1 MPNDLEELTDPL
13 RRRLDELNLL
23 RDRAL
28 NEGRQIIRFS
38 ANSIHAI
45 HRRDFDEAKRLLDQ
59 AGSML
64 TALVADLEQ
73 SPNLRWAGYVQ
84 DAMKEYAEA
93 SILFAF
99 IADRP
104 LPAPEALGI
113 DDAPYLNGL
122 AEAASELRR
131 SILDSL
137 RSGDLERSERLL
149 TAMDE
154 TYSLLITID
163 FPDGLTGGLRRTTDA
178 LRAVLERTR
187 GDLTLTTIQN
197 RLQKRIDRVLE
208 LQDPSQLEDQRS

>member
-1 MPNDLEELTDPL
+1 
-13 RRRLDELNLL
+13 
-23 RDRAL
+23 
-28 NEGRQIIRFS
+28 
-38 ANSIHAI
+38 
-45 HRRDFDEAKRLLDQ
+45 
-59 AGSML
+59 ML

>member
-38 ANSIHAI
+38 ANSIRAI

-59 AGSML
+59 AGLML

>member
-38 ANSIHAI
+38 ANSIRAI